1 MHVIV
6 VGAGLAGL
14 SAAGALLDGGCAV
27 TVLEARDRVGGRVC
41 PVGTTAGVPIE
52 LGPEWLSAD
61 GELHGVLVRAG
72 ARVLPAEGRRWRR
85 QAGRWENQDDLAERN
100 AKLVERI
107 RRLPGP
113 DRSLTDA
120 LAECCADASD
130 DDRSRL
136 LGYVRGFHAADP
148 GTLSARW
155 LGEVEAEQPA
165 DDAHLRS
172 LDGTAPVLSALNT
185 APVKEATRLDVE
197 VVGLDWR
204 PGGVEVH
211 TGAGADPVTGD
222 AAVVTVP
229 LPILRQ
235 LPVTPEL
242 PEIRQAAALL
252 RMGQVVKLV
261 VRLDEPFW
269 TDVMPPGPMLFLQIP
284 DQPLPVWWTAPEG
297 APVLTGWAG
306 GPAAARLA
314 GTSDRELLHLAIE
327 SLAAGL
333 GLGDEEVRRRI
344 REHWWHDW
352 SADRFSRGAYSYL
365 GVGGTRAHEV
375 LSRPVERTL
384 FFAGEATCGEGLNA
398 TMEGALR
405 SGRRAAA
412 QLLSNRASGGRLRA

>member
-1 MHVIV
+1 MHAIV

-85 QAGRWENQDDLAERN
+85 QAGRWENQDDLAQRN
-100 AKLVERI
+100 VKLVERI

-113 DRSLTDA
+113 DRSLADA
-120 LAECCADASD
+120 LAACCAEASD
-130 DDRSRL
+130 DDRTRL
-136 LGYVRGFHAADP
+136 LGYVQGFHAADP

-155 LGEVEAEQPA
+155 LGEVEAKQPA
-165 DDAHLRS
+165 DHSDLRS
-172 LDGTAPVLSALNT
+172 LDGTAPVLSALAT
-185 APVKEATRLDVE
+185 GRVKEATHLGTE
-197 VVGLDWR
+197 VVGLGWR
-204 PGGVEVH
+204 PGKVELRLRD
-211 TGAGADPVTGD
+211 GSEPMTGD

-235 LPVTPEL
+235 LPITPEL
-242 PEIRQAAALL
+242 PEVRQAAALL
-252 RMGQVVKLV
+252 RMGHVIKLV
-261 VRLDEPFW
+261 VRFDEPFW
-269 TDVMPPGPMLFLQIP
+269 TSVMPPGPMLFLQVP
-284 DQPLPVWWTAPEG
+284 GQPLPVWWTAPEG
-297 APVLTGWAG
+297 ASVLTAWAG
-306 GPAAARLA
+306 GPAAERLT
-314 GTSDRELLHLAIE
+314 GTSDRELLRLAVE

-333 GLGDEEVRRRI
+333 GLGHEEVRRRM

-352 SADRFSRGAYSYL
+352 SADRFAHGAYSYV

-405 SGRRAAA
+405 SGHRAAA
-412 QLLSNRASGGRLRA
+412 RLLSNRASGAVPG

>member
-27 TVLEARDRVGGRVC
+27 TVLEARDRIGGRVC
-41 PVGTTAGVPIE
+41 PAGTTAGVPIE

-61 GELHGVLVRAG
+61 GELHDLFEGAG
-72 ARVLPAEGRRWRR
+72 ARLVPSEGARWRR
-85 QAGRWENQDDLAERN
+85 RAGRWENQDDLAERN

-113 DRSLTDA
+113 DRSLADA
-120 LAECCADASD
+120 LAECCAEASD
-130 DDRSRL
+130 DDRTRL
-136 LGYVRGFHAADP
+136 LGYVQGFHAADP

-155 LGEVEAEQPA
+155 LGEVEAKQPA
-165 DDAHLRS
+165 DDSDLRS
-172 LDGTAPVLSALNT
+172 LDGTAPVLSALAT
-185 APVKEATRLDVE
+185 GPVKEATRLGTE
-197 VVGLDWR
+197 VVGLGWR
-204 PGGVEVH
+204 PGRVELRLRD
-211 TGAGADPVTGD
+211 GGEPMTGD

-242 PEIRQAAALL
+242 PEVRQAAGLL
-252 RMGQVVKLV
+252 RMGQVLKLV
-261 VRLDEPFW
+261 VRFDEPFW
-269 TDVMPPGPMLFLQIP
+269 TSVVPPGPMLFLQVP

-297 APVLTGWAG
+297 ASVLTAWAG
-306 GPAAARLA
+306 GPAAERLA
-314 GTSDRELLHLAIE
+314 GTSDRELLRLAIE

-333 GLGDEEVRRRI
+333 GLGDEEVRRRM

-352 SADRFSRGAYSYL
+352 SADRFARGAYSYV

-412 QLLSNRASGGRLRA
+412 RLLSNRASGAVPG